1 MIRFATFPHGR
12 PTPEWADQLVDV
24 FRRHEGEIGSHGTE
38 RVLTSHEVLRALASD
53 LEAIGFKIE
62 RRKLVDPHAKQ
73 PEPAAGDSETER
85 HHFDVYHPA
94 WMCCLAIQANRALAG
109 SDDYLDL
116 VEPLL
121 VIDLDT
127 LCLAVPSIDKRESA
141 GRQALSR
148 DYDNAC
154 ALAES
159 VYGHTRVKLPY
170 RLLLIGY

>member
-12 PTPEWADQLVDV
+12 PTPEWAAQVVDV
-24 FRRHEGEIGSHGTE
+24 FRRHESEIGADRIAGG
-38 RVLTSHEVLRALASD
+38 LTSHDVLELLASD
-53 LEAIGFKIE
+53 LRAIGFRIE
-62 RRKLVDPHAKQ
+62 RRRLVDPYAK
-73 PEPAAGDSETER
+73 PSESAAGDAQTR
-85 HHFDVYHPA
+85 RFHFDVYHPE
-94 WMCCLAIQANRALAG
+94 WLCCLAIQAEPTIAG
-109 SDDYLDL
+109 DADYLDL

-127 LCLAVPSIDKRESA
+127 LCLAVPNTQPDPG
-141 GRQALSR
+141 GRRATRR

-159 VYGHTRVKLPY
+159 VYRHTRVKLPY